1 MAINIKEIFK
11 SDLDPNSTAWWS
23 KDKIDKIN
31 FNFTQLS
38 NGGMP
43 GPQGYAGIDGP
54 FGPTGVQGPQGYIG
68 PQGNQGPQGQFAP
81 DDWIYY
87 NDTTNDVEYLFPK
100 KNDLTPIQYS
110 SIVMRV
116 GIDSTDPLYTG
127 VADYNQYSMLSNIK
141 VTNDPL
147 SPKINLR
154 LQHDGKVSDWRLLN
168 NNGQVELHIGK
179 FVTSD
184 AGFELIHLAE
194 NTKLNTI
201 GNLGNP
207 QFAHDLKYS
216 LIKISQNNYGGGQQQ
231 SIAIVDSGAHFRS
244 NDTFIYDKTPT
255 EGFILVSS
263 DTNGTT
269 DWKNKKSVFENFPIG
284 SIISIRE
291 EDFNSNNFYLNE
303 TVNQD
308 PGNPPLKN
316 KYGRGKIGTDFEG
329 WYLCNGETWQFDTNI
344 SSYLTPNLNSF
355 NYTIAS
361 NGGGQELVTNGDNA
375 PIIIGGYDIS
385 MEAVYSGVGEY
396 TTQFTN
402 VWEDNNTSPTPN
414 DTIDLG
420 TSGGNVELY
429 ASRMV
434 HIVYLERNDLTWVNA
449 DGSAPPPPPVTT
461 NIDLVYRV
469 TNGGGTQ
476 ICNIITPTT
485 IQYSWNG
492 GAITNWEN
500 SGTLPGV
507 YLYNTGTTNFAASGF
522 YMRVSQSGQKVWR
535 QWNNVTATFSLPT
548 TCSVLTSTYVDLVY
562 HENIEELNGEI
573 TDLAISGSQN
583 GSLST
588 YIINTTSF
596 ETATQILDQ
605 NNFILLEG
613 WYREVTSGS
622 PGVRRYWDG
631 SSFQGE
637 TLVTKYILMFN
648 AGFPNPSNPLTTSST
663 SGSAAC
669 SVIPSFSNWK
679 TCYVETDDVNVIYDI
694 TTALWSV
701 YDEGS
706 RIFVHQNWLPNVGS
720 FNPVTPPLV
729 NIISQNAPGSSLK
742 FRRIYENGMG
752 IEAVHSAIDQT
763 YGTITLPFQCP

>member
-11 SDLDPNSTAWWS
+11 SDLDPNSNAWWS

-54 FGPTGVQGPQGYIG
+54 FGPDGAQGPQGY
-68 PQGNQGPQGQFAP
+68 QGPQGLQGPQGAFAP

-87 NDTTNDVEYLFPK
+87 NDTQNSVEYLFPK
-100 KNDLTPIQYS
+100 KNDLTPIEYS
-110 SIVMRV
+110 SLVMRV
-116 GIDSTDPLYTG
+116 GIDSTDPLYNS
-127 VADYNQYSMLSNIK
+127 VSDYNQYSMLSNIK

-154 LQHDGKVSDWRLLN
+154 LQHDGKVADWRLLD
-168 NNGQVELHIGK
+168 NNGQTELHIGK

-184 AGFELIHLAE
+184 SGFQIIHGSE

-201 GNLGNP
+201 GNLGFA
-207 QFAHDLKYS
+207 QIAHDVKYS
-216 LIKISQNNYGGGQQQ
+216 LIKINQNNYGGGQQQ
-231 SIAIVDSGAHFRS
+231 SIATIDSGVHFRS
-244 NDTFIYDKTPT
+244 NDTFIYGKTPT
-255 EGFILVSS
+255 EGFILVAS
-263 DTNGTT
+263 DNNGTT
-269 DWKNKKSVFENFPIG
+269 NWKNKKSVFENFPIG

-303 TVNQD
+303 TITQD

-316 KYGRGKIGTDFEG
+316 RYGRGKIGTDFEG

-355 NYTIAS
+355 SYNIEG
-361 NGGGQELVTNGDNA
+361 NNGDQEDITNA
-375 PIIIGGYDIS
+375 GDNTPIIIGGYDIS
-385 MEAVYSGVGEY
+385 MEAIYNGNNEY

-402 VWEDNNTSPTPN
+402 TWEDNNTSPTPN
-414 DTIDLG
+414 DTIEFG
-420 TSGGNVELY
+420 SGSGFY

-461 NIDLVYRV
+461 TIDLVYRL

-485 IQYSWNG
+485 NQYSWNG
-492 GAITNWEN
+492 GVISNWETP
-500 SGTLPGV
+500 GTLPGV
-507 YLYNTGTTNFAASGF
+507 YLYNAGTTNFAASGF
-522 YMRVSQSGQKVWR
+522 YMRIAQNGQKVWR
-535 QWNNVTATFSLPT
+535 QWNSSTATFSLPT
-548 TCSVLTSTYVDLVY
+548 ICSASVNTLVDLVWDQD
-562 HENIEELNGEI
+562 IEALNGEI
-573 TDLAISGSQN
+573 TDLAITGAQN
-583 GSLST
+583 GSLLT
-588 YIINTTSF
+588 YIIDAPTF
-596 ETATQILDQ
+596 ENATQILDQ
-605 NNFILLEG
+605 NNFILPEG

-622 PGVRRYWDG
+622 AGYRRYWDG

-637 TLVTKYILMFN
+637 TLVTKYILRFN
-648 AGFPNPSNPLTTSST
+648 GGFPNPSNPLTTSTT

-669 SVIPSFSNWK
+669 NVIPSVSNWK

-694 TTALWSV
+694 TVALWSV

-706 RIFVHQNWLPNVGS
+706 RIYVHQNWLTNSGTGMP
-720 FNPVTPPLV
+720 TPPLV

-742 FRRIYENGMG
+742 YRRIYENGMG